1 MHRLERK
8 FISRNLIFNK
18 KFVHVH
24 LFQYIESIPKFFLNH
39 FLIFYIQFRQ
49 LFNS

>member
-24 LFQYIESIPKFFLNH
+24 LFQYIESTPKFFFKSFPHILYT
-39 FLIFYIQFRQ
+39 ISTIV
-49 LFNS
+49 